1 VPFTSIIADV
11 KFVAPLFVLFIL
23 CMSYFDVKHTPNDL
37 DVAQTCS
44 CINKDA
50 FETRGHM
57 PCWFTGI
64 HNERNVVRVKIQLSV
79 SLQRPSDRKPR
90 QITITTPLRLFVL

>member
-1 VPFTSIIADV
+1 MPFTSIMADV
-11 KFVAPLFVLFIL
+11 KFVAALFVLFIL

-37 DVAQTCS
+37 DVTQTCS

-57 PCWFTGI
+57 PCWFTCI
-64 HNERNVVRVKIQLSV
+64 HNERIVVRVKIQLCFLAKTKRSKA
-79 SLQRPSDRKPR
+79 STNYYHNSSA
-90 QITITTPLRLFVL
+90 TFRL